1 MPHSSFP
8 LQVSPTI
15 PQPLRRLAD
24 LAENFWFS
32 WYPETGQL
40 FRKLDAVLW
49 RKVEGNPKLFL
60 RCVDQGMLDRA
71 AADGAYL
78 AEYEELIGA
87 FDAYLRAPGAAK
99 LADLARGRPR
109 RVFLRRIRPARELP
123 DLLGRSRRARGRP
136 LQDRQRPESCL
147 RRGRDC
153 CTGRATSTSGSTAT
167 ASSSRTT
174 PPIEP
179 RSTALTVALD
189 GAGRELRVDVPVPG
203 SRRRVARLA
212 RARRPRVGAAARHRR
227 GGERGRGSATSPTF
241 STAATAST
249 ASARRRCSASAACAP
264 CARSG
269 SRRRCGTSTR
279 VTPRSR

>member
-1 MPHSSFP
+1 MPYSSFP

-60 RCVDQGMLDRA
+60 RCVDQGILDRA
-71 AADGAYL
+71 AADGPYL
-78 AEYEELIGA
+78 AEYEDLIGRVRRVFA
-87 FDAYLRAPGAAK
+87 RAGRRE
-99 LADLARGRPR
+99 ARRPRSGRPR
-109 RVFLRRIRPARELP
+109 RVFLRRVRSARELP
-123 DLLGRSRRARGRP
+123 DLFGRPRRARGRP
-136 LQDRQRPESCL
+136 LQDRQRPKAAVC
-147 RRGRDC
+147 RGRVALPAGVLQPADRPQRPAAL
-153 CTGRATSTSGSTAT
+153 GLHSDRA
-167 ASSSRTT
+167 
-174 PPIEP
+174 
-179 RSTALTVALD
+179 ALD
-189 GAGRELRVDVPVPG
+189 GAHGRARRRGPRAPRHVPVPG

-212 RARRPRVGAAARHRR
+212 RGRRPGVGAAARHRR
-227 GGERGRGSATSPTF
+227 ARRTRPRIGESPTF
-241 STAATAST
+241 FTAATAST
-249 ASARRRCSASAACAP
+249 ASARRPCSASAACAP